1 MPLNIISYSDI
12 RDLSVRDPAG
22 RIWVSAGPCQT
33 VSYDTWVSRPGRYLL
48 PSGFTSIRI
57 TELLLT
63 HFPVLLLQTPEFLD
77 LGNVLGSKAK
87 KIRIRVP
94 TLSLFQL

>member
-22 RIWVSAGPCQT
+22 RIRVSDGPCQT

-48 PSGFTSIRI
+48 PSNFTHVRI
-57 TELLLT
+57 T
-63 HFPVLLLQTPEFLD
+63 
-77 LGNVLGSKAK
+77 K
-87 KIRIRVP
+87 
-94 TLSLFQL
+94 LSLTRFPCFTITKSQIS